1 MMRHWRLDTTLM
13 KNPIGSHLPN
23 VQQGTEPEGE
33 IVTSTPEAVPDQPK
47 VETVESLPS

>member
-1 MMRHWRLDTTLM
+1 MAAGDDVDDKPDWFS
-13 KNPIGSHLPN
+13 PIPN
-23 VQQGTEPEGE
+23 VQQETEPEGE